1 MANRKASKSAV
12 RRTVQLMKEKNAART
27 RHAKKGKAS
36 SKRLS
41 GSRPEKVT
49 VRKGMLKLIE
59 DIEASP
65 KVYPAEDLKHFKE
78 LILAKRKETVEELDS
93 LKESMMDV
101 TTGEYI
107 SESSNYSL
115 HMEQGTDAMERE
127 KTFLFASRGSKFV
140 NQLDDALARIEA
152 KTYGVCKVCGL
163 LVPKERLEAVPT
175 AQTCAEY
182 KNTGVPCER
191 GKIAMSRQKQPKQS
205 ER

>member
-1 MANRKASKSAV
+1 MAAKKGSKTVV
-12 RRTVQLMKEKNAART
+12 RNTVQIMKEKTAARAKQNKKAGANLKKAAAAKGDKSP
-27 RHAKKGKAS
+27 AKKG
-36 SKRLS
+36 
-41 GSRPEKVT
+41 VT
-49 VRKGMLKLIE
+49 ARMIAQVA
-59 DIEASP
+59 ASP
-65 KVYPAEDLKHFKE
+65 KAYPAEELKHFRE
-78 LILAKRKETVEELDS
+78 VILSKRKETVEELDS

-140 NQLDDALARIEA
+140 NQLDDALARIDA
-152 KTYGVCKVCGL
+152 KTYGICKTCGL

-182 KNTGVPCER
+182 KNTGLPCEKGR
-191 GKIAMSRQKQPKQS
+191 IALAKKKAGK
-205 ER
+205 

>member
-1 MANRKASKSAV
+1 MATKKGSKTVVKS
-12 RRTVQLMKEKNAART
+12 TVQIMKEKTAARAKQIKKVSANLKKAAAQ
-27 RHAKKGKAS
+27 RAEKGPKKGVTA
-36 SKRLS
+36 RL
-41 GSRPEKVT
+41 VAQ
-49 VRKGMLKLIE
+49 V
-59 DIEASP
+59 AAAP
-65 KVYPAEDLKHFKE
+65 KVYSSEDLKHFRE
-78 LILAKRKETVEELDS
+78 MILAKRRETVEELDS

-140 NQLDDALARIEA
+140 NQLDDALARIDA
-152 KTYGVCKVCGL
+152 KTYGVCKTCGL

-182 KNTGVPCER
+182 KNTGLPCEKGR
-191 GKIAMSRQKQPKQS
+191 IALAKKKAGK
-205 ER
+205 

>member
-1 MANRKASKSAV
+1 MATKKGSKAVVKS
-12 RRTVQLMKEKNAART
+12 TVQIMKEKAAARSKQIKK
-27 RHAKKGKAS
+27 ANANLKKAVAAKAEKGGPKKGATA
-36 SKRLS
+36 RL
-41 GSRPEKVT
+41 VAQ
-49 VRKGMLKLIE
+49 V
-59 DIEASP
+59 AAAP
-65 KVYPAEDLKHFKE
+65 KIYSAEDLKHFKE
-78 LILAKRKETVEELDS
+78 MILAKRRETIEELDS

-140 NQLDDALARIEA
+140 NQLDDALARIDA
-152 KTYGVCKVCGL
+152 RTYGICKTCGL

-182 KNTGVPCER
+182 KNTGLPCDKGR
-191 GKIAMSRQKQPKQS
+191 IALAKKKAGK
-205 ER
+205 

>member
-1 MANRKASKSAV
+1 MATKKGSKGVVKSAV
-12 RRTVQLMKEKNAART
+12 KVMKEKTAAR
-27 RHAKKGKAS
+27 AKQIKKAKSNLKRAAAARAEKSPS
-36 SKRLS
+36 SKAV
-41 GSRPEKVT
+41 G
-49 VRKGMLKLIE
+49 KL
-59 DIEASP
+59 AALVAAAP
-65 KVYPAEDLKHFKE
+65 KAYSHDDLKSFRE
-78 LILAKRKETVEELDS
+78 LILAKRKETIEELDS

-140 NQLDDALARIEA
+140 NQLDDALIRIDA
-152 KTYGVCKVCGL
+152 KTYGVCKTCGL

-182 KNTGVPCER
+182 KNTGAPCEKGR
-191 GKIAMSRQKQPKQS
+191 LALARKKAGK
-205 ER
+205 

>member
-1 MANRKASKSAV
+1 MATKKGSKGVVKS
-12 RRTVQLMKEKNAART
+12 TVQIMKDKAAARSRQIKKEKANLKKAAAARVE
-27 RHAKKGKAS
+27 RSPVKKAPTA
-36 SKRLS
+36 RLVAQVAA
-41 GSRPEKVT
+41 E
-49 VRKGMLKLIE
+49 
-59 DIEASP
+59 P
-65 KVYPAEDLKHFKE
+65 KTYSAEDLKYFKE
-78 LILAKRKETVEELDS
+78 LILAKRRETVEELDS

-140 NQLDDALARIEA
+140 NQLDDALARIDA
-152 KTYGVCKVCGL
+152 KTYGTCKECGL

-182 KNTGVPCER
+182 KNTGLPCER
-191 GKIAMSRQKQPKQS
+191 GRIALAKKKQGK
-205 ER
+205 

>member
-1 MANRKASKSAV
+1 MATKKGSKAVV
-12 RRTVQLMKEKNAART
+12 RSTVQIMKEKTAARSKQIKK
-27 RHAKKGKAS
+27 ANANLKKAVAAKAEKSAPKKGVTARLIAQVAAAPKAYA
-36 SKRLS
+36 
-41 GSRPEKVT
+41 PE
-49 VRKGMLKLIE
+49 
-59 DIEASP
+59 A
-65 KVYPAEDLKHFKE
+65 LKHFKE
-78 LILAKRKETVEELDS
+78 MILAKRKETVEELDS

-140 NQLDDALARIEA
+140 NQLDDALARIDA
-152 KTYGVCKVCGL
+152 RTYGVCKTCGL

-182 KNTGVPCER
+182 KNTGLPCDKGR
-191 GKIAMSRQKQPKQS
+191 VALAKKKAGK
-205 ER
+205 

>member
-1 MANRKASKSAV
+1 MAAKKGSKGV
-12 RRTVQLMKEKNAART
+12 VKNTVQIMKEKTAARSKQIKK
-27 RHAKKGKAS
+27 AKANLKKAAAI
-36 SKRLS
+36 R
-41 GSRPEKVT
+41 EKSAPRRAAAAKLLAQVAAAP
-49 VRKGMLKLIE
+49 KAYSAEELK
-59 DIEASP
+59 
-65 KVYPAEDLKHFKE
+65 YFKE

-140 NQLDDALARIEA
+140 NQLDDALIRIES
-152 KTYGVCKVCGL
+152 KTYGICKTCSL

-182 KNTGVPCER
+182 KNTGMPCER
-191 GKIAMSRQKQPKQS
+191 GRIALARKKVGK
-205 ER
+205 

>member
-1 MANRKASKSAV
+1 MATKKGSKTVVKS
-12 RRTVQLMKEKNAART
+12 TVQIMKEKTAAR
-27 RHAKKGKAS
+27 AKQIKKA
-36 SKRLS
+36 
-41 GSRPEKVT
+41 KVNLKKA
-49 VRKGMLKLIE
+49 VAARVAKVPMRKAPNAKLVAE
-59 DIEASP
+59 VASAP
-65 KVYPAEDLKHFKE
+65 KAYAQDDLKHFRE
-78 LILAKRKETVEELDS
+78 IILTKRKETIEELDS

-140 NQLDDALARIEA
+140 NQLDDALGRIDA

-182 KNTGVPCER
+182 KNTGLPCER
-191 GKIAMSRQKQPKQS
+191 GRISLAKKRAGK
-205 ER
+205 

>member
-1 MANRKASKSAV
+1 MATKKGSKAVVKSTVQIMKAKTAARAKQIKKASANLKKAAAA
-12 RRTVQLMKEKNAART
+12 KAEKG
-27 RHAKKGKAS
+27 HA
-36 SKRLS
+36 
-41 GSRPEKVT
+41 
-49 VRKGMLKLIE
+49 RKGVTARMI
-59 DIEASP
+59 AQVAAAP
-65 KVYPAEDLKHFKE
+65 KAYSAEDLKHFKE
-78 LILAKRKETVEELDS
+78 MILAKRRETVEELDS

-140 NQLDDALARIEA
+140 NQLDDALARIDA
-152 KTYGVCKVCGL
+152 KTYGVCKTCGL

-182 KNTGVPCER
+182 KNTGLPCER
-191 GKIAMSRQKQPKQS
+191 GRIALAKKKAGK
-205 ER
+205 

>member
-1 MANRKASKSAV
+1 MAGKKGSKAVVKS
-12 RRTVQLMKEKNAART
+12 TVQIMKEKAAARSKQI
-27 RHAKKGKAS
+27 RKAKANLRKAAAVRE
-36 SKRLS
+36 KLAPKKAATARL
-41 GSRPEKVT
+41 VAQ
-49 VRKGMLKLIE
+49 V
-59 DIEASP
+59 AAAP
-65 KVYPAEDLKHFKE
+65 KAYAAEDLRHFKE

-140 NQLDDALARIEA
+140 NQLDDALVRIES
-152 KTYGVCKVCGL
+152 KSYGICKVCGL

-182 KNTGVPCER
+182 KNTGMACER
-191 GKIAMSRQKQPKQS
+191 GRIALARKKAGK
-205 ER
+205 